1 MPPPDT
7 KFLTSPAFQSWLSR
21 FLQVLEQSD
30 VCLLR
35 APIAAA
41 KHRQA
46 MILSQMLRALGKW
59 GKLYAHVMEGIV
71 MENA

>member
-1 MPPPDT
+1 
-7 KFLTSPAFQSWLSR
+7 
-21 FLQVLEQSD
+21 LQVLEQSD